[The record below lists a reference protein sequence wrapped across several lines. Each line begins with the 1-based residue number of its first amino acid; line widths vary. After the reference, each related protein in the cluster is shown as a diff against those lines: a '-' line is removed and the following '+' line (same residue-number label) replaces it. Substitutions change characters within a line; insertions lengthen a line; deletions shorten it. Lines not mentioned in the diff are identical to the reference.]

1 MDHNFND
8 ENNLPSRKADHVKLV
23 IEEDTGIDRV
33 SNGFENF
40 KIIPSAIPEVDYS
53 EISMATS
60 FLDFEFK
67 APIMIAGMTGGYPEA
82 EKINKKLASICNEV
96 GIPMGVGSQRAMI
109 KNKNMI
115 PTYDVKKHF
124 EDLFLVGNLGLVQFN
139 YDFGINEY
147 NECVEQIDAN
157 AMALHVNAFQ
167 ELCQPEGDLNFSD
180 LWKELETLCEKSKVP
195 IIGKEVGSGI
205 GIEDVKK
212 FEQVGCSAI
221 DVGGAGGTSWAKI
234 ELMRYDGEGSPPF
247 ELNDPT
253 LKWGIPTAYAT
264 WEASGNTNLE
274 LISTGGMYHGLDAA
288 KALAMGTNM
297 VGVARPVLQ
306 ELVNNGEK
314 SALKWIENYIET
326 IKRVMF
332 LMGVDSIE
340 TLRTQKNKLIP
351 MNDAYFWVNSRKNKL

>member
-1 MDHNFND
+1 
-8 ENNLPSRKADHVKLV
+8 
-23 IEEDTGIDRV
+23 
-33 SNGFENF
+33 
-40 KIIPSAIPEVDYS
+40 
-53 EISMATS
+53 
-60 FLDFEFK
+60 
-67 APIMIAGMTGGYPEA
+67 
-82 EKINKKLASICNEV
+82 
-96 GIPMGVGSQRAMI
+96 
-109 KNKNMI
+109 MI

-147 NECVEQIDAN
+147 NECVEQIDAD

-288 KALAMGTNM
+288 KALAME
-297 VGVARPVLQ
+297 Q
-306 ELVNNGEK
+306 I
-314 SALKWIENYIET
+314 W
-326 IKRVMF
+326 
-332 LMGVDSIE
+332 
-340 TLRTQKNKLIP
+340 
-351 MNDAYFWVNSRKNKL
+351 

>member
-40 KIIPSAIPEVDYS
+40 KIIPSAIPEVDYR

-147 NECVEQIDAN
+147 NECVEQIDAD

-205 GIEDVKK
+205 GIEDVK
-212 FEQVGCSAI
+212 
-221 DVGGAGGTSWAKI
+221 
-234 ELMRYDGEGSPPF
+234 
-247 ELNDPT
+247 
-253 LKWGIPTAYAT
+253 
-264 WEASGNTNLE
+264 NL
-274 LISTGGMYHGLDAA
+274 
-288 KALAMGTNM
+288 
-297 VGVARPVLQ
+297 
-306 ELVNNGEK
+306 
-314 SALKWIENYIET
+314 
-326 IKRVMF
+326 
-332 LMGVDSIE
+332 
-340 TLRTQKNKLIP
+340 NKLDVVQL
-351 MNDAYFWVNSRKNKL
+351 MLEGQEALHGQKLN